1 MAHTILEIFLDCT
14 ENPFVG
20 MKSSKYEDHFYVII
34 AIIII
39 IIIIIIIYIILY
51 NLYYYSIIIII
62 IILSFGYFLF
72 TCYRL
77 FRNVCPNDLSCYLR
91 YQGTKCMYKAA

>member
-14 ENPFVG
+14 ENLFVG
-20 MKSSKYEDHFYVII
+20 MKSSIYEDHFYVII
-34 AIIII
+34 TIII

-62 IILSFGYFLF
+62 IILSFGSFLL
-72 TCYRL
+72 TCYGL
-77 FRNVCPNDLSCYLR
+77 FRNVCPNDLSCYLQ
-91 YQGTKCMYKAA
+91 YQGTKCIYKAA